1 MDKDLTADNYIFAKA
16 QTEAAFSRLVSRF
29 QKQTGLK
36 VTNIILTPGE
46 HYSLVKIETDL

>member
-1 MDKDLTADNYIFAKA
+1 MDKDLTVENYTFTKA

-29 QKQTGLK
+29 QKLTGLK

>member
-1 MDKDLTADNYIFAKA
+1 MNKDLTAESYTFAKT
-16 QTEAAFSRLVSRF
+16 QTEAAFSRLISRF

-46 HYSLVKIETDL
+46 HYSLVKIDTNL